1 MAFFDQA
8 QEMLSQGIDTARG
21 AVSGVAMEQLG
32 FVRGF
37 VRLCNDGWEQGW
49 HERNGGN
56 LSYRLRPEDVDTA
69 RKFFDKEPRPW
80 TPLGVE
86 VPTMGGAYFLV
97 TGTGNYMR
105 NVASDPSRNIGIVEL
120 SAAGDAYRIVWGL
133 DDGGRPTSEFP
144 THVMNHAVRAAATD
158 GTCRVIYHA
167 HPTNI
172 IALSYLLPL
181 DARTF
186 TRVLWKAMTECVVV
200 FPAGVGVVPWMV
212 PGGADIAR
220 ATSEQMKAF
229 DAVVWASHGL
239 FVSGADFDS
248 TFGLLHT
255 IEKAADIYGRARA
268 MNGGSGEF
276 LNTITDEGLRQIGR
290 EFNVKIN
297 EAMLDFPAASA
308 TDNEATKKGAAKLWR
323 CPKSNKAPSPYH
335 SPTSSTP
342 AASWPRVWRWR
353 PGRLL
358 STSTTCGCPSWAPWA
373 RMPSA
378 RRWARSSA
386 AFWPTASG
394 ASSSTPITCSCTPR
408 ASSSLCAR

>member
-80 TPLGVE
+80 MPLGVE
-86 VPTMGGAYFLV
+86 APTMGGVYFLV

-220 ATSEQMKAF
+220 ATSEQMKTF

-308 TDNEATKKGAAKLWR
+308 TDN
-323 CPKSNKAPSPYH
+323 
-335 SPTSSTP
+335 
-342 AASWPRVWRWR
+342 
-353 PGRLL
+353 
-358 STSTTCGCPSWAPWA
+358 
-373 RMPSA
+373 
-378 RRWARSSA
+378 
-386 AFWPTASG
+386 
-394 ASSSTPITCSCTPR
+394 
-408 ASSSLCAR
+408 

>member
-69 RKFFDKEPRPW
+69 RKFFGKEPRPW

-86 VPTMGGAYFLV
+86 APTMGGQYFLV

-144 THVMNHAVRAAATD
+144 THVMNHAVRSAATD
-158 GTCRVIYHA
+158 GACRVIYHA

-172 IALSYLLPL
+172 IALSSLLPL
-181 DARTF
+181 DAR
-186 TRVLWKAMTECVVV
+186 
-200 FPAGVGVVPWMV
+200 
-212 PGGADIAR
+212 
-220 ATSEQMKAF
+220 
-229 DAVVWASHGL
+229 
-239 FVSGADFDS
+239 
-248 TFGLLHT
+248 
-255 IEKAADIYGRARA
+255 
-268 MNGGSGEF
+268 
-276 LNTITDEGLRQIGR
+276 
-290 EFNVKIN
+290 
-297 EAMLDFPAASA
+297 
-308 TDNEATKKGAAKLWR
+308 
-323 CPKSNKAPSPYH
+323 
-335 SPTSSTP
+335 
-342 AASWPRVWRWR
+342 
-353 PGRLL
+353 
-358 STSTTCGCPSWAPWA
+358 
-373 RMPSA
+373 
-378 RRWARSSA
+378 
-386 AFWPTASG
+386 
-394 ASSSTPITCSCTPR
+394 
-408 ASSSLCAR
+408 

>member
-80 TPLGVE
+80 TSLGVE
-86 VPTMGGAYFLV
+86 APTMGGVYFLV

-133 DDGGRPTSEFP
+133 DEGGRPTSEFP

-158 GTCRVIYHA
+158 GACRVIYHA

-220 ATSEQMKAF
+220 ATSEQMKTF

-268 MNGGSGEF
+268 RNGGSGEF

-308 TDNEATKKGAAKLWR
+308 TDN
-323 CPKSNKAPSPYH
+323 
-335 SPTSSTP
+335 
-342 AASWPRVWRWR
+342 
-353 PGRLL
+353 
-358 STSTTCGCPSWAPWA
+358 
-373 RMPSA
+373 
-378 RRWARSSA
+378 
-386 AFWPTASG
+386 
-394 ASSSTPITCSCTPR
+394 
-408 ASSSLCAR
+408 

>member
-80 TPLGVE
+80 TTLGVE
-86 VPTMGGAYFLV
+86 APTMGGAYFLV

-220 ATSEQMKAF
+220 ATSEQMKTF

-308 TDNEATKKGAAKLWR
+308 TDN
-323 CPKSNKAPSPYH
+323 
-335 SPTSSTP
+335 
-342 AASWPRVWRWR
+342 
-353 PGRLL
+353 
-358 STSTTCGCPSWAPWA
+358 
-373 RMPSA
+373 
-378 RRWARSSA
+378 
-386 AFWPTASG
+386 
-394 ASSSTPITCSCTPR
+394 
-408 ASSSLCAR
+408 

>member
-80 TPLGVE
+80 TSLGVE
-86 VPTMGGAYFLV
+86 APTMGGVYFLV

-133 DDGGRPTSEFP
+133 DEGGRPTSEFP

-158 GTCRVIYHA
+158 GACRVIYHA

-220 ATSEQMKAF
+220 ATSEQMKTF

-239 FVSGADFDS
+239 FVSGADFDA

-308 TDNEATKKGAAKLWR
+308 TDN
-323 CPKSNKAPSPYH
+323 
-335 SPTSSTP
+335 
-342 AASWPRVWRWR
+342 
-353 PGRLL
+353 
-358 STSTTCGCPSWAPWA
+358 
-373 RMPSA
+373 
-378 RRWARSSA
+378 
-386 AFWPTASG
+386 
-394 ASSSTPITCSCTPR
+394 
-408 ASSSLCAR
+408 

>member
-8 QEMLSQGIDTARG
+8 QEMLSAGIDTARG

-86 VPTMGGAYFLV
+86 APTMGGQYFLV

-105 NVASDPSRNIGIVEL
+105 NVASDPSRNIGIVER
-120 SAAGDAYRIVWGL
+120 SATGDAYRIVWGL

-144 THVMNHAVRAAATD
+144 THVMNHAVRSAATD
-158 GTCRVIYHA
+158 GACRVIYHA

-220 ATSEQMKAF
+220 ATSEQMKTF

-239 FVSGADFDS
+239 FVSGTDFDS

-308 TDNEATKKGAAKLWR
+308 TDN
-323 CPKSNKAPSPYH
+323 
-335 SPTSSTP
+335 
-342 AASWPRVWRWR
+342 
-353 PGRLL
+353 
-358 STSTTCGCPSWAPWA
+358 
-373 RMPSA
+373 
-378 RRWARSSA
+378 
-386 AFWPTASG
+386 
-394 ASSSTPITCSCTPR
+394 
-408 ASSSLCAR
+408 

>member
-8 QEMLSQGIDTARG
+8 QEMLSAGIDTARG

-37 VRLCNDGWEQGW
+37 VRLCNDGWSQGW

-56 LSYRLRPEDVDTA
+56 LSYRMRPEDVEVA

-80 TPLGVE
+80 TPLGIE
-86 VPTMGGAYFLV
+86 APTMGGAFFLV

-105 NVASDPSRNIGIVEL
+105 NVAADPSRNIGIVEL

-133 DDGGRPTSEFP
+133 DEGGRPTSEFP

-158 GTCRVIYHA
+158 GACRVIYHA
-167 HPTNI
+167 HPTNV
-172 IALSYLLPL
+172 IALTYVLPL

-186 TRVLWKAMTECVVV
+186 TRVLWKAMTECVIV

-212 PGGADIAR
+212 PGGADIAL
-220 ATSEQMKAF
+220 ATSEQMKTF

-255 IEKAADIYGRARA
+255 IEKAADIYVRARA
-268 MNGGSGEF
+268 MNGGSDQF

-290 EFNVKIN
+290 EFNVTIN
-297 EAMLDFPAASA
+297 EAMLGFPVASA
-308 TDNEATKKGAAKLWR
+308 TDN
-323 CPKSNKAPSPYH
+323 
-335 SPTSSTP
+335 
-342 AASWPRVWRWR
+342 
-353 PGRLL
+353 
-358 STSTTCGCPSWAPWA
+358 
-373 RMPSA
+373 
-378 RRWARSSA
+378 
-386 AFWPTASG
+386 
-394 ASSSTPITCSCTPR
+394 
-408 ASSSLCAR
+408 

>member
-80 TPLGVE
+80 TSLGVE
-86 VPTMGGAYFLV
+86 APTMGGVYFLV

-133 DDGGRPTSEFP
+133 DEGGRPTSEFP

-158 GTCRVIYHA
+158 GACRVIYHA

-186 TRVLWKAMTECVVV
+186 TRVLWKAMTECIVV

-220 ATSEQMKAF
+220 ATSEQMKTF

-297 EAMLDFPAASA
+297 EVMLDFPAASA
-308 TDNEATKKGAAKLWR
+308 TDN
-323 CPKSNKAPSPYH
+323 
-335 SPTSSTP
+335 
-342 AASWPRVWRWR
+342 
-353 PGRLL
+353 
-358 STSTTCGCPSWAPWA
+358 
-373 RMPSA
+373 
-378 RRWARSSA
+378 
-386 AFWPTASG
+386 
-394 ASSSTPITCSCTPR
+394 
-408 ASSSLCAR
+408 

>member
-1 MAFFDQA
+1 
-8 QEMLSQGIDTARG
+8 
-21 AVSGVAMEQLG
+21 
-32 FVRGF
+32 
-37 VRLCNDGWEQGW
+37 
-49 HERNGGN
+49 
-56 LSYRLRPEDVDTA
+56 
-69 RKFFDKEPRPW
+69 
-80 TPLGVE
+80 
-86 VPTMGGAYFLV
+86 
-97 TGTGNYMR
+97 
-105 NVASDPSRNIGIVEL
+105 
-120 SAAGDAYRIVWGL
+120 
-133 DDGGRPTSEFP
+133 
-144 THVMNHAVRAAATD
+144 MNHAVRAAATD

-220 ATSEQMKAF
+220 ATSEQMKTF

-308 TDNEATKKGAAKLWR
+308 TDN
-323 CPKSNKAPSPYH
+323 
-335 SPTSSTP
+335 
-342 AASWPRVWRWR
+342 
-353 PGRLL
+353 
-358 STSTTCGCPSWAPWA
+358 
-373 RMPSA
+373 
-378 RRWARSSA
+378 
-386 AFWPTASG
+386 
-394 ASSSTPITCSCTPR
+394 
-408 ASSSLCAR
+408 

>member
-1 MAFFDQA
+1 
-8 QEMLSQGIDTARG
+8 
-21 AVSGVAMEQLG
+21 MEQLG

-80 TPLGVE
+80 TSLGVE
-86 VPTMGGAYFLV
+86 APTMGGVYFLV

-133 DDGGRPTSEFP
+133 DEGGRPTSEFP

-158 GTCRVIYHA
+158 GACRVIYHA

-186 TRVLWKAMTECVVV
+186 TRVLWKAMTECIVV

-220 ATSEQMKAF
+220 ATSEQMKTF

-308 TDNEATKKGAAKLWR
+308 TDN
-323 CPKSNKAPSPYH
+323 
-335 SPTSSTP
+335 
-342 AASWPRVWRWR
+342 
-353 PGRLL
+353 
-358 STSTTCGCPSWAPWA
+358 
-373 RMPSA
+373 
-378 RRWARSSA
+378 
-386 AFWPTASG
+386 
-394 ASSSTPITCSCTPR
+394 
-408 ASSSLCAR
+408 

>member
-69 RKFFDKEPRPW
+69 RKFFDKEPRRWKPH
-80 TPLGVE
+80 VE
-86 VPTMGGAYFLV
+86 ERPTMRGAYILV
-97 TGTGNYMR
+97 TGTGNYIR
-105 NVASDPSRNIGIVEL
+105 KVASDPSRNIGIVEL

-133 DDGGRPTSEFP
+133 DDGGRPTSEDP
-144 THVMNHAVRAAATD
+144 SHVLTHAVRGAATA
-158 GTCRVIYHA
+158 GTWRVSYPP
-167 HPTNI
+167 HPTYI
-172 IALSYLLPL
+172 IAISYLLPL

-220 ATSEQMKAF
+220 ATSEQMKTF

-308 TDNEATKKGAAKLWR
+308 TDN
-323 CPKSNKAPSPYH
+323 
-335 SPTSSTP
+335 
-342 AASWPRVWRWR
+342 
-353 PGRLL
+353 
-358 STSTTCGCPSWAPWA
+358 
-373 RMPSA
+373 
-378 RRWARSSA
+378 
-386 AFWPTASG
+386 
-394 ASSSTPITCSCTPR
+394 
-408 ASSSLCAR
+408 

>member
-1 MAFFDQA
+1 MHFVYESLALCYREA
-8 QEMLSQGIDTARG
+8 VEGLSQLAGHEYASINIVDG
-21 AVSGVAMEQLG
+21 A
-32 FVRGF
+32 
-37 VRLCNDGWEQGW
+37 
-49 HERNGGN
+49 
-56 LSYRLRPEDVDTA
+56 
-69 RKFFDKEPRPW
+69 
-80 TPLGVE
+80 
-86 VPTMGGAYFLV
+86 
-97 TGTGNYMR
+97 
-105 NVASDPSRNIGIVEL
+105 
-120 SAAGDAYRIVWGL
+120 
-133 DDGGRPTSEFP
+133 
-144 THVMNHAVRAAATD
+144 
-158 GTCRVIYHA
+158 CRVIYNA

-220 ATSEQMKAF
+220 ATSEQMKTF

-239 FVSGADFDS
+239 FVSGTDFDS

-308 TDNEATKKGAAKLWR
+308 TDN
-323 CPKSNKAPSPYH
+323 
-335 SPTSSTP
+335 
-342 AASWPRVWRWR
+342 
-353 PGRLL
+353 
-358 STSTTCGCPSWAPWA
+358 
-373 RMPSA
+373 
-378 RRWARSSA
+378 
-386 AFWPTASG
+386 
-394 ASSSTPITCSCTPR
+394 
-408 ASSSLCAR
+408 

>member
-69 RKFFDKEPRPW
+69 RKFFDKEPHPW

-86 VPTMGGAYFLV
+86 APTMGGVYFLV

-144 THVMNHAVRAAATD
+144 PHVMNHAVRAAATD
-158 GTCRVIYHA
+158 GACRVIYHA

-220 ATSEQMKAF
+220 ATSEQMKTF

-297 EAMLDFPAASA
+297 EAMLDSPAASA
-308 TDNEATKKGAAKLWR
+308 TDN
-323 CPKSNKAPSPYH
+323 
-335 SPTSSTP
+335 
-342 AASWPRVWRWR
+342 
-353 PGRLL
+353 
-358 STSTTCGCPSWAPWA
+358 
-373 RMPSA
+373 
-378 RRWARSSA
+378 
-386 AFWPTASG
+386 
-394 ASSSTPITCSCTPR
+394 
-408 ASSSLCAR
+408 

>member
-56 LSYRLRPEDVDTA
+56 LSYRLRPEDV
-69 RKFFDKEPRPW
+69 DKEPRPW

-220 ATSEQMKAF
+220 ATSEQMKTF

-308 TDNEATKKGAAKLWR
+308 TDN
-323 CPKSNKAPSPYH
+323 
-335 SPTSSTP
+335 
-342 AASWPRVWRWR
+342 
-353 PGRLL
+353 
-358 STSTTCGCPSWAPWA
+358 
-373 RMPSA
+373 
-378 RRWARSSA
+378 
-386 AFWPTASG
+386 
-394 ASSSTPITCSCTPR
+394 
-408 ASSSLCAR
+408 

>member
-80 TPLGVE
+80 TSLGVE

-220 ATSEQMKAF
+220 ATSEQMKTF

-308 TDNEATKKGAAKLWR
+308 TDN
-323 CPKSNKAPSPYH
+323 
-335 SPTSSTP
+335 
-342 AASWPRVWRWR
+342 
-353 PGRLL
+353 
-358 STSTTCGCPSWAPWA
+358 
-373 RMPSA
+373 
-378 RRWARSSA
+378 
-386 AFWPTASG
+386 
-394 ASSSTPITCSCTPR
+394 
-408 ASSSLCAR
+408 

>member
-69 RKFFDKEPRPW
+69 RKFFDKESRPW

-86 VPTMGGAYFLV
+86 APTMGGAYFLV

-105 NVASDPSRNIGIVEL
+105 NVAADPSRNIGIVEL
-120 SAAGDAYRIVWGL
+120 SPAGDAYRIVWGL

-158 GTCRVIYHA
+158 GACRVIYHA

-220 ATSEQMKAF
+220 ATSEQMKTF

-268 MNGGSGEF
+268 MNGGSDQF

-308 TDNEATKKGAAKLWR
+308 TDN
-323 CPKSNKAPSPYH
+323 
-335 SPTSSTP
+335 
-342 AASWPRVWRWR
+342 
-353 PGRLL
+353 
-358 STSTTCGCPSWAPWA
+358 
-373 RMPSA
+373 
-378 RRWARSSA
+378 
-386 AFWPTASG
+386 
-394 ASSSTPITCSCTPR
+394 
-408 ASSSLCAR
+408 

>member
-56 LSYRLRPEDVDTA
+56 LSYRMRPEDVDTA

-80 TPLGVE
+80 VPLGVE
-86 VPTMGGAYFLV
+86 APTMGGAYFLV
-97 TGTGNYMR
+97 TGAGNYMR

-144 THVMNHAVRAAATD
+144 THVMNHAVRAEATD
-158 GTCRVIYHA
+158 GACRVIYHA

-220 ATSEQMKAF
+220 ATSEQMKTF

-239 FVSGADFDS
+239 FVSGTDFDS

-308 TDNEATKKGAAKLWR
+308 TDN
-323 CPKSNKAPSPYH
+323 
-335 SPTSSTP
+335 
-342 AASWPRVWRWR
+342 
-353 PGRLL
+353 
-358 STSTTCGCPSWAPWA
+358 
-373 RMPSA
+373 
-378 RRWARSSA
+378 
-386 AFWPTASG
+386 
-394 ASSSTPITCSCTPR
+394 
-408 ASSSLCAR
+408 

>member
-80 TPLGVE
+80 APLGVE
-86 VPTMGGAYFLV
+86 APTMGGAYFLV

-105 NVASDPSRNIGIVEL
+105 NVAADPSRNIGIVEL
-120 SAAGDAYRIVWGL
+120 SVAGDAYRIVWGL

-158 GTCRVIYHA
+158 GACRVIYHA

-220 ATSEQMKAF
+220 ATSEQMKTF

-290 EFNVKIN
+290 EFNVTIN
-297 EAMLDFPAASA
+297 EAMLDVPATSA
-308 TDNEATKKGAAKLWR
+308 TDN
-323 CPKSNKAPSPYH
+323 
-335 SPTSSTP
+335 
-342 AASWPRVWRWR
+342 
-353 PGRLL
+353 
-358 STSTTCGCPSWAPWA
+358 
-373 RMPSA
+373 
-378 RRWARSSA
+378 
-386 AFWPTASG
+386 
-394 ASSSTPITCSCTPR
+394 
-408 ASSSLCAR
+408 

>member
-8 QEMLSQGIDTARG
+8 QEMLSAGIDTARG

-37 VRLCNDGWEQGW
+37 VRLCNDGWSQGW

-56 LSYRLRPEDVDTA
+56 LSYRMRPEDVEVA

-80 TPLGVE
+80 TPLGIE
-86 VPTMGGAYFLV
+86 APTMGGAFFLV

-105 NVASDPSRNIGIVEL
+105 NVAADPSRNIGIVEL
-120 SAAGDAYRIVWGL
+120 SAVGDAYRIVWGL
-133 DDGGRPTSEFP
+133 DEGGRPTSEFP

-158 GTCRVIYHA
+158 GACRVIYHA
-167 HPTNI
+167 HPTNV
-172 IALSYLLPL
+172 IALTYVLPL

-186 TRVLWKAMTECVVV
+186 TRVLWKAMTECVIV

-220 ATSEQMKAF
+220 ATSEQMKTF

-255 IEKAADIYGRARA
+255 IEKAADIYVRARA
-268 MNGGSGEF
+268 MNGGSDQF

-290 EFNVKIN
+290 EFNVTIN
-297 EAMLDFPAASA
+297 EAMLGFPA
-308 TDNEATKKGAAKLWR
+308 
-323 CPKSNKAPSPYH
+323 
-335 SPTSSTP
+335 
-342 AASWPRVWRWR
+342 V
-353 PGRLL
+353 
-358 STSTTCGCPSWAPWA
+358 
-373 RMPSA
+373 
-378 RRWARSSA
+378 SA
-386 AFWPTASG
+386 ADN
-394 ASSSTPITCSCTPR
+394 
-408 ASSSLCAR
+408 